1 MKQAIQATDD
11 RSFRSYLNK
20 INLEDLKRH
29 AEETILS
36 DAMIEFILNHKHLQD
51 SCYKILLKQSKQALN
66 SNLQKSLETAL
77 ESLNEYELK
86 KMIGQILPKTMIID
100 LLLEYTDEDAR
111 IDIMDSQNDWDKNNS
126 NMVS

>member
-1 MKQAIQATDD
+1 MKQNIQIMDD
-11 RSFRSYLNK
+11 GSFRAYLNNM
-20 INLEDLKRH
+20 NLEDLKQH

-36 DAMIEFILNHKHLQD
+36 DAMIEFILTHKNLQD

-66 SNLQKSLETAL
+66 SSLQKSLETAL

-100 LLLEYTDEDAR
+100 LLLLEVFAITS
-111 IDIMDSQNDWDKNNS
+111 ILLIIK
-126 NMVS
+126 VPVIC